1 METAKDIN
9 LESVISYFTNI
20 HTYLQDNSAYLKQ
33 VQIAF
38 ETTLDMN

>member
-20 HTYLQDNSAYLKQ
+20 HNYLQHNSAYLQQ